1 MVGKSPHKHRSTR
14 VLNATKPKL
23 PVDSPTPGH
32 HPPLLVSCQAVEL
45 TTSHPNCST
54 KTWHQPRCGTACHRL
69 ANPQLAEPV
78 VSPGVDSGLRQSQA
92 VLLSSGNL
100 GHAQAW
106 KSLEQGDLGT
116 SRKGQT
122 LLVRLRKHLAWLC
135 RTCVRRTLAKTT

>member
-1 MVGKSPHKHRSTR
+1 MVSKSPHKYRSTR

-45 TTSHPNCST
+45 TTSHPNGST
-54 KTWHQPRCGTACHRL
+54 KTWHQPWCGTACHRL

-78 VSPGVDSGLRQSQA
+78 VSPGVDSGLCQSQA
-92 VLLSSGNL
+92 VLLPSGNL
-100 GHAQAW
+100 GNAQAW

-122 LLVRLRKHLAWLC
+122 LLVQVEEAPGLVVQNFC
-135 RTCVRRTLAKTT
+135 